1 MGQKARYTLF
11 PPYIS
16 YTKQVEGSGVFVQ
29 QAIAILDSG
38 VGGLTVVKEVMRQ
51 LPREKI
57 IYFGDTARAPY
68 GPRTTEEVRRFT
80 EQIVD
85 YLIQFNPKMI
95 VIACNTAT
103 AAALDYITSKVSIPV
118 IGVIHPGA
126 RAAISATQSGQ
137 VGVIGTIGTI
147 SSGAYTAALQQLSP
161 FVQVVSQA
169 CPMLVPLVEQ
179 GMFRSE
185 ESYDVVEQSLVGIK
199 DDNIDTLIL
208 GCTHYPFLMTS
219 IGKVM
224 GTRVKLISSADETA
238 REISTILYE
247 KGKLASGSD
256 SPIHQFFCSGDAE
269 MFQKIARDWLGE
281 QINRTPVVWQVS
293 SL

>member
-1 MGQKARYTLF
+1 MKARYIF
-11 PPYIS
+11 YKPYIS

-38 VGGLTVVKEVMRQ
+38 VGGLTVAKEVMRQ

-68 GPRTTEEVRRFT
+68 GPRSTEEVKLFT

-103 AAALDYITSKVSIPV
+103 AAALDYISTKVSIPV

-126 RAAISATQSGQ
+126 RAAISATKSGQ
-137 VGVIGTIGTI
+137 VGVIGTVGTI
-147 SSGAYTAALQQLSP
+147 GSGAYTVALQQLSP

-169 CPMLVPLVEQ
+169 CPALVPLVEQ

-185 ESYDVVEQSLVGIK
+185 ESQIAVAESLNGIK
-199 DDNIDTLIL
+199 YETIDTLIL
-208 GCTHYPFLMTS
+208 GCTHYPFLIDP

-224 GTRVKLISSADETA
+224 GPGVKLISSADETA
-238 REISTILYE
+238 REISTILYD
-247 KGKLASGSD
+247 KGKLASGNE

-269 MFQKIARDWLGE
+269 MFQRIARDWLGE
-281 QINRTPVVWQVS
+281 QIKRTPVVWQVS
-293 SL
+293 TL

>member
-1 MGQKARYTLF
+1 M
-11 PPYIS
+11 
-16 YTKQVEGSGVFVQ
+16 FVQ

-68 GPRTTEEVRRFT
+68 GPRSTEEVKLFT

-103 AAALDYITSKVSIPV
+103 AAALDYISAKVAIPV

-126 RAAISATQSGQ
+126 RAAISASKSGQ

-147 SSGAYTAALQQLSP
+147 TSGAYTAALKQLSP

-169 CPMLVPLVEQ
+169 CPALVPYVEQ
-179 GMFRSE
+179 GLFRSE
-185 ESYDVVEQSLVGIK
+185 ESHLAVAESLNGIK
-199 DDNIDTLIL
+199 YEPIDTLIL
-208 GCTHYPFLMTS
+208 GCTHYPFLVEP
-219 IGKVM
+219 IGRVM
-224 GTRVKLISSADETA
+224 GPGVKLISSADETA
-238 REISTILYE
+238 REISTILYD
-247 KGKLASGSD
+247 KGQLARGD
-256 SPIHQFFCSGDAE
+256 ESPIHQFFCSGDAE
-269 MFQKIARDWLGE
+269 IFQRIARDWLGE
-281 QINRTPVVWQVS
+281 QISRTPVVWQVS
-293 SL
+293 TL